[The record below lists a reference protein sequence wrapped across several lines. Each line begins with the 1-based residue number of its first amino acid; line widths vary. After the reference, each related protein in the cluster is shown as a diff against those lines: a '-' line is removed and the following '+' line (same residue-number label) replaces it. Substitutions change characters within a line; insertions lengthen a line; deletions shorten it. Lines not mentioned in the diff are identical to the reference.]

1 MSSDLALVLSTFG
14 IGIVAGLRSM
24 TAPAIVS
31 WAARLHRF
39 DLSASRLAFLASAAA
54 VYIFSALGIGE
65 LVADKLPFVP
75 NRTSPLPVF
84 FRILSG
90 AICGAALCIAANRLV
105 LQGALLGGLGAA
117 NGAFGGFQVRRLLVK
132 HLKIADMVIAHV
144 VDEIAIGEGLFIVFR
159 IYPQP
164 FRSIGLLKIS
174 GVATLGIIFT

>member
-75 NRTSPLPVF
+75 NRTSPLPML

-90 AICGAALCIAANRLV
+90 AICGVALCIAANRLV

-117 NGAFGGFQVRRLLVK
+117 NGAFGGFHVRRLLVK
-132 HLKIADMVIAHV
+132 HLKIADMVIALV
-144 VDEIAIGEGLFIVFR
+144 EDAIAIGAGLFIVSRF
-159 IYPQP
+159 
-164 FRSIGLLKIS
+164 
-174 GVATLGIIFT
+174 